1 MQEEIFEKYPIPKA
15 YFKLALPVV
24 FSMVISLVYNMVD
37 TYFIAGTG
45 NTDLVAG
52 VALGSPIFTLMIA
65 LGDIFG
71 LGGSSFISRLFGEKR
86 YEDAKRISVFSFYG
100 AIVSGVA
107 VAAVLMIFRSLV
119 LGLLGASEATWEYAS
134 QYYTCIALGAP
145 FIIVALTP
153 SNQLRTEGF
162 ATASMVGSVLGA
174 VVNIILD
181 PIMIFVL
188 GWGAAGAATATVIGN
203 VCTDIFFVWFL
214 IKKSKNLS
222 VDPRGFHISR
232 SEIGA
237 VFAIGIP
244 ASITNLMQS
253 IGIALTNRALLG
265 FGDDKVAAMGIVMK
279 INMIAAL
286 VLVGFAF
293 GGQPLTGYNYGA
305 RNRTRLKATLKF
317 AYLLEGGMALVLMAV
332 LGFFAPQMVKIFMS
346 DPSVVENG
354 ALMLRL
360 QLAGMLCMGIVL
372 ISTCTFQSAGQAMGA
387 FLLSVSRQ
395 GVVFAVVLIRSF
407 VAFRVSDGELVAVRI
422 HRCSESYPPEFV
434 IAFCRASQRVIHR
447 AGLAAVCV
455 NLLYSASQ
463 QVIDI
468 LCRIAFGVGNTKL
481 IARKVIGVRGN
492 AAERVCFGQ
501 QPSYLVVSVGG
512 FVAFAVNLLYCCIEG
527 IVLGL
532 GFIAVCVRCDKQI
545 ANRVIGIGCLVAC
558 TVGFG
563 LGSSSAS

>member
-1 MQEEIFEKYPIPKA
+1 MSENKDFLEKEPIGKLLL
-15 YFKLALPVV
+15 KLALPTLAAQ
-24 FSMVISLVYNMVD
+24 FINMLYNIVD
-37 TYFIAGTG
+37 RIYIGHIPGIGASALTG
-45 NTDLVAG
+45 VG
-52 VALGSPIFTLMIA
+52 VCMPLIL
-65 LGDIFG
+65 
-71 LGGSSFISRLFGEKR
+71 
-86 YEDAKRISVFSFYG
+86 
-100 AIVSGVA
+100 IVSA
-107 VAAVLMIFRSLV
+107 FAALVGYGGAPRASIYMGKKEQHTAEQILGNCFALQIIVSLI
-119 LGLLGASEATWEYAS
+119 LTAILLKWNRGLLLAFGASENTIGYAS
-134 QYYTCIALGAP
+134 SYMNIYAIGTIFVELTLGMNA
-145 FIIVALTP
+145 FITA
-153 SNQLRTEGF
+153 QGF
-162 ATASMVGSVLGA
+162 AKTGMYSVLIGA
-174 VVNIILD
+174 VSNIILD

-244 ASITNLMQS
+244 ASVTNLMQS

-395 GVVFAVVLIRSF
+395 GVVFAVVLMIALK
-407 VAFRVSDGELVAVRI
+407 VAGYYGVL
-422 HRCSESYPPEFV
+422 
-434 IAFCRASQRVIHR
+434 ASQAISDFLTAV
-447 AGLAAVCV
+447 LAVV
-455 NLLYSASQ
+455 L
-463 QVIDI
+463 VW
-468 LCRIAFGVGNTKL
+468 RWWK
-481 IARKVIGVRGN
+481 KVD
-492 AAERVCFGQ
+492 F
-501 QPSYLVVSVGG
+501 
-512 FVAFAVNLLYCCIEG
+512 
-527 IVLGL
+527 
-532 GFIAVCVRCDKQI
+532 
-545 ANRVIGIGCLVAC
+545 
-558 TVGFG
+558 
-563 LGSSSAS
+563 

>member
-244 ASITNLMQS
+244 ASVTNLMQS

-395 GVVFAVVLIRSF
+395 GVVFAVVLMIVLK
-407 VAFRVSDGELVAVRI
+407 VAGYYGVV
-422 HRCSESYPPEFV
+422 
-434 IAFCRASQRVIHR
+434 ASQAISDFLTAV
-447 AGLAAVCV
+447 LAVV
-455 NLLYSASQ
+455 L
-463 QVIDI
+463 VW
-468 LCRIAFGVGNTKL
+468 RWWK
-481 IARKVIGVRGN
+481 KVD
-492 AAERVCFGQ
+492 F
-501 QPSYLVVSVGG
+501 
-512 FVAFAVNLLYCCIEG
+512 
-527 IVLGL
+527 
-532 GFIAVCVRCDKQI
+532 
-545 ANRVIGIGCLVAC
+545 
-558 TVGFG
+558 
-563 LGSSSAS
+563 

>member
-1 MQEEIFEKYPIPKA
+1 MGTGVGVNTYMARQYAQKFQQKAEEA
-15 YFKLALPVV
+15 
-24 FSMVISLVYNMVD
+24 
-37 TYFIAGTG
+37 AGTG
-45 NTDLVAG
+45 MVLEFMTWLIFAVLAAVFMRPYVMTSAKSPEAIEDAVIYG
-52 VALGSPIFTLMIA
+52 RIVCIGSIGAFLEGNWTKVHQSKGNMRRPMIA
-65 LGDIFG
+65 QTVG
-71 LGGSSFISRLFGEKR
+71 
-86 YEDAKRISVFSFYG
+86 
-100 AIVSGVA
+100 
-107 VAAVLMIFRSLV
+107 
-119 LGLLGASEATWEYAS
+119 
-134 QYYTCIALGAP
+134 
-145 FIIVALTP
+145 ALT
-153 SNQLRTEGF
+153 
-162 ATASMVGSVLGA
+162 
-174 VVNIILD
+174 NIDLD

-244 ASITNLMQS
+244 ASVTNLMQS

-317 AYLLEGGMALVLMAV
+317 AYLLEGGIALVLMAV

-372 ISTCTFQSAGQAMGA
+372 ISTCTFQSAGQGMGA
-387 FLLSVSRQ
+387 FLLSVSRV
-395 GVVFAVVLIRSF
+395 GVVFAVVLMIALK
-407 VAFRVSDGELVAVRI
+407 VAGYYGVL
-422 HRCSESYPPEFV
+422 
-434 IAFCRASQRVIHR
+434 ASQAISDFLTAV
-447 AGLAAVCV
+447 LAVV
-455 NLLYSASQ
+455 L
-463 QVIDI
+463 VW
-468 LCRIAFGVGNTKL
+468 RWWK
-481 IARKVIGVRGN
+481 KVD
-492 AAERVCFGQ
+492 F
-501 QPSYLVVSVGG
+501 
-512 FVAFAVNLLYCCIEG
+512 
-527 IVLGL
+527 
-532 GFIAVCVRCDKQI
+532 
-545 ANRVIGIGCLVAC
+545 
-558 TVGFG
+558 
-563 LGSSSAS
+563 